1 MKFSIVITTYN
12 RLSLLKRAI
21 DTSLAQTL
29 PCEVIVADDCSSD
42 GTEAYVSCLVAS
54 LRAKGDERLVYHRN
68 QVNLGH
74 SATMNT
80 GVQLAKGEWIKP
92 VDDDDYL
99 APNFLEEMNRAIALC
114 PNAVIAS
121 CLAAQVDVNEVE
133 LYRTRQIGS
142 GKAFYIPQEDLH
154 FGMLL
159 ELIPFGTPIQVVFA
173 RWAFLK
179 SGGWDS
185 RLDANFDDIDS
196 WIKIAQFGDAVF
208 VNQCLA
214 YRTIWPGAYNQKF
227 PLKTRLDTNILI
239 KEKIYALVSETHRL
253 ETPPLKNIQAYLKL
267 HWSLVA
273 LKQGRILSAIKM
285 AFPSVFSPIAWKF
298 LAINHL
304 SHPQQPFSHQKQVD
318 SNGLLSESIPYS
330 ESIHNSIAQKA
341 RFKTAHLQELRIS
354 LKFRCSRIAFRQGKI
369 FSAIKI
375 ALNAVSL
382 LIAWKLFGTATF
394 PQPFSKKN
402 PVQKNLLDKNI
413 LVMEKTYALVSEK
426 HQATISN
433 LQNWRAYF
441 KLRAAF
447 LAVRQGKLVIASQM
461 AFPAIFSFT
470 AWKLLVKV
478 ILLRQRHSKEPLI
491 RRFVLFGLPENKTK
505 D

>member
-21 DTSLAQTL
+21 DTSLAQTF

-42 GTEAYVSCLVAS
+42 GTQAYVSGLVAA

-68 QVNLGH
+68 QINLGH
-74 SATMNT
+74 SATMNA

-121 CLAAQVDVNEVE
+121 CQAAQVDVNEVE
-133 LYRTRQIGS
+133 LYRTRQIGP
-142 GKAFYIPQEDLH
+142 GKAFSIPQEDLH

-185 RLDANFDDIDS
+185 SLDANFDDIDS

-227 PLKTRLDTNILI
+227 PLKTRMDTNILM
-239 KEKIYALVSETHRL
+239 KEKIYALVSETHRA
-253 ETPPLKNIQAYLKL
+253 ETPPIKNIQAYLKL

-273 LKQGRILSAIKM
+273 LKQGKILSAIKM
-285 AFPSVFSPIAWKF
+285 AFPSVFSLSAWKILVINNLSNPRQVF
-298 LAINHL
+298 LA
-304 SHPQQPFSHQKQVD
+304 QKQVD
-318 SNGLLSESIPYS
+318 ANSSLSKSIPYS
-330 ESIHNSIAQKA
+330 ESIHGSIVPKN
-341 RFKTAHLQELRIS
+341 RFKTAQLQELRIS
-354 LKFRCSRIAFRQGKI
+354 LKFRCSRIAFKQGEF
-369 FSAIKI
+369 FSAIKM
-375 ALNAVSL
+375 AVNGVVSL
-382 LIAWKLFGTATF
+382 GAWKIFGITDF
-394 PQPFSKKN
+394 PQSLSKKPPIQN
-402 PVQKNLLDKNI
+402 RLLDKNI
-413 LVMEKTYALVSEK
+413 LVMEKIYALVSEK
-426 HQATISN
+426 HQSTISN
-433 LQNWRAYF
+433 LQDWQAYF
-441 KLRAAF
+441 KLRAGF
-447 LAVRQGKLVIASQM
+447 LAIRQGKLAIASQM
-461 AFPAIFSFT
+461 AFPAIFSFA

-478 ILLRQRHSKEPLI
+478 ILLRQRHHKEPLI
-491 RRFVLFGLPENKTK
+491 RRLVLYRLPEGKTK

>member
-21 DTSLAQTL
+21 ATSLAQTL

-42 GTEAYVSCLVAS
+42 GTQAYVSGLVAA

-74 SATMNT
+74 SATMNA

-114 PNAVIAS
+114 PKAVIAS
-121 CLAAQVDVNEVE
+121 CQAAQVDVNEVE
-133 LYRTRQIGS
+133 LYRTRQIGP

-227 PLKTRLDTNILI
+227 PLKTRLDTNILM
-239 KEKIYALVSETHRL
+239 KEKIYALVSETHRF
-253 ETPPLKNIQAYLKL
+253 ETPPIKNIQAYLKL

-273 LKQGRILSAIKM
+273 LKQGKIFSAIKM
-285 AFPSVFSPIAWKF
+285 AFPSVFSPSAWKL

-304 SHPQQPFSHQKQVD
+304 SHPQQPFSPQKQVD
-318 SNGLLSESIPYS
+318 TNGLLSESIPYS
-330 ESIHNSIAQKA
+330 ESIHGSIDPKA
-341 RFKTAHLQELRIS
+341 PWKAAHLQELRIS
-354 LKFRCSRIAFRQGKI
+354 LKFRCSQIAFKQGE
-369 FSAIKI
+369 FLSASKM
-375 ALNAVSL
+375 ALNAVSS
-382 LIAWKLFGTATF
+382 LIAWKLFGTDTLSQF
-394 PQPFSKKN
+394 FSKK
-402 PVQKNLLDKNI
+402 PHIQKHVLDKNI
-413 LVMEKTYALVSEK
+413 LVMEKIYVLVSEK
-426 HQATISN
+426 HQSTISN
-433 LQNWRAYF
+433 LQDWRAYF

-447 LAVRQGKLVIASQM
+447 LAVQQGKLAIASQM
-461 AFPAIFSFT
+461 AFPAIFSFG
-470 AWKLLVKV
+470 AWKLLIKV
-478 ILLRQRHSKEPLI
+478 VLLRQRHSKETLI
-491 RRFVLFGLPENKTK
+491 RRLVLFDLPESKTK

>member
-12 RLSLLKRAI
+12 RLTLLKRAI

-29 PCEVIVADDCSSD
+29 PCEVIVCDDCSSD
-42 GTEAYVSCLVAS
+42 GTQAYVSSLVAA

-68 QVNLGH
+68 PVNLGH
-74 SATMNT
+74 SATMNA
-80 GVQLAKGEWIKP
+80 GVQLARGEWIKP

-121 CLAAQVDVNEVE
+121 CQAAQVDVNEVE
-133 LYRTRQIGS
+133 LYRTRQIGP
-142 GKAFYIPQEDLH
+142 GKAFSIPQEDLH

-196 WIKIAQFGDAVF
+196 WIKISQFGDAVF

-214 YRTIWPGAYNQKF
+214 YRTIWPGAYNQRF
-227 PLKTRLDTNILI
+227 PLKTRLDTNILM
-239 KEKIYALVSETHRL
+239 KEKIYALVSESHRT
-253 ETPPLKNIQAYLKL
+253 ETPPIKNIQAYLKL

-285 AFPSVFSPIAWKF
+285 AFPSVFSLSAWKL
-298 LAINHL
+298 LAINNL
-304 SHPQQPFSHQKQVD
+304 SHPRLPFSDKRQV
-318 SNGLLSESIPYS
+318 NPKVLLPESIRYP
-330 ESIHNSIAQKA
+330 ESSHHSITPKA
-341 RFKTAHLQELRIS
+341 RFKTANLQELRIS
-354 LKFRCSRIAFRQGKI
+354 LKFRCSQIAFRQGKI
-369 FSAIKI
+369 FSAIKM
-375 ALNAVSL
+375 ALNAVLS
-382 LIAWKLFGTATF
+382 LIAWKLFERADF
-394 PQPFSKKN
+394 PQSLSKKH
-402 PVQKNLLDKNI
+402 PIQKHSPEKNI
-413 LVMEKTYALVSEK
+413 LVMEKIYALVSEK

-447 LAVRQGKLVIASQM
+447 LAVQQGKLAIASKM
-461 AFPAIFSFT
+461 AFPAIFSFA

-478 ILLRQRHSKEPLI
+478 ILLRQRHNKEPLI
-491 RRFVLFGLPENKTK
+491 RRLVLFRLPESKTK